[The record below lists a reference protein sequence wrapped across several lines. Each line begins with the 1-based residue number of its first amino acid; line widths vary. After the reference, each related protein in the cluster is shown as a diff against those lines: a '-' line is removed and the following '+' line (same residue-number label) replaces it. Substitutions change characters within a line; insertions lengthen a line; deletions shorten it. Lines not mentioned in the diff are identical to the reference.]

1 MSNLLQNPVSILF
14 LLFIFGHFTAKYWLS
29 NRQTTHIHKHQNKVP
44 ATFTNKITLEQHQ
57 NAAKYALAR
66 HRIGK
71 MNLLLSALFLIIW
84 TFGGALSSLSVWM
97 LNVTAHPLHYGVL
110 LLIIFSFINN
120 LLDLPLSY
128 YSQFVIEKKFGFNR
142 MKLSLWLIDLLKS
155 SLISCVIGIPLLYA
169 ILAFTIWQPD
179 SWWLWSWVLFIC
191 FNLLAMWLYPTFIA
205 PLFNQFN
212 PLETGTLKTRL
223 DSLLTRCGFKSNGMF
238 VMDGSRRSAHGNA
251 YFTGFG
257 KNKRIVFF
265 DTLLKQLT
273 EPQVEAVLAHE
284 LGHFHHKHLI
294 KRLIIIFPMSLV
306 VFALL
311 GYLSQQLWFYNSLG
325 INSNTSLLKTLSQT
339 NSHLFATGLILFT
352 LILPI
357 FTFFLTPM
365 VSRGSRRD
373 EFQADTFAVNNS
385 NGQDLIDGLVNMY
398 QENASFVETDALYSS
413 FYDSHPPAVIRI
425 AHIKKLI
432 DQQAKVSHE

>member
-1 MSNLLQNPVSILF
+1 MLSLLQNPISVLF
-14 LLFIFGHFTAKYWLS
+14 LFFIIGHFTVKYWLS
-29 NRQTTHIHKHQNKVP
+29 NRQINHIHKHQDKVP
-44 ATFTNKITLEQHQ
+44 PVFVNKITLEQHQ

-66 HRIGK
+66 HKLGRI
-71 MNLLLSALFLIIW
+71 NLILSTLFLMVW
-84 TFGGALSSLSVWM
+84 AFGGALSNLSALT
-97 LNVTAHPLHYGVL
+97 LNITNHPLHYGVL
-110 LLIIFSFINN
+110 LLVMFSIINS

-128 YSQFVIEKKFGFNR
+128 YSQFNIEKKFGFNR
-142 MKLSLWLIDLLKS
+142 MSLSLWLLDLLKS
-155 SLISCVIGIPLLYA
+155 TLISCLIGIPLLYA
-169 ILAFTIWQPD
+169 IFGFIIWQPD
-179 SWWLWSWVLFIC
+179 SWWLWSWVLFVS
-191 FNLLAMWLYPTFIA
+191 FNLLAIWLYPTFIA
-205 PLFNQFN
+205 PLFNKFK
-212 PLETGTLKTRL
+212 PLETGSLKNRL

-273 EPQVEAVLAHE
+273 ESQIEAVLAHE

-294 KRLIIIFPMSLV
+294 KRLVIVFPMSLI

-325 INSNTSLLKTLSQT
+325 IHNSTGLLKTLSQT
-339 NSHLFATGLILFT
+339 NSHLFAIGLILFT

-357 FTFFLTPM
+357 FTFFLTPL

-373 EFQADTFAVNNS
+373 EFQADAFAVENTH
-385 NGQDLIDGLVNMY
+385 GQDLIEALVNMY
-398 QENASFVETDALYSS
+398 QENASFVETDALYSK
-413 FYDSHPPAVIRI
+413 FYDSHPPALIRM